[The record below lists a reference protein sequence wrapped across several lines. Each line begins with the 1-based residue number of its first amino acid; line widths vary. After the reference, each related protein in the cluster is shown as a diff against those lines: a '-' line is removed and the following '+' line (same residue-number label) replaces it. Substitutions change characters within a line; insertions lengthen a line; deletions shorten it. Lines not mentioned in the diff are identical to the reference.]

1 MLRINVKNMKK
12 MLVKGIL
19 PVGIISLIFCAFFNL
34 NLGLGFLV
42 AIIYGIFVMGL
53 NGESITKLIKFII
66 KEIISYWEIYLVVLL
81 LGANIASWMSSGI
94 LAQMMY
100 LGLSVINVDN
110 YCIVAFLITALVAIF
125 MGTGLG
131 TLSTIGLVF
140 IGIGKSLGFNIAL
153 VVGLLV
159 SASYIADILSPM
171 SLLLNLNLKSNEIK
185 YKNYLRKFFPYL
197 FGSVVITL
205 LLYILIFSNQ
215 VISFEVGYTLELQ
228 RAIVNFFN
236 INYFML
242 LIPILNIVLAVIGIN
257 LSVNF
262 IASIIVGSV
271 FSIIMQGNSIVNQI
285 TYLIKG
291 YYPNNMSNQISLFF
305 NGGGIFGTA
314 NIVFI
319 IAMALAF
326 AFLLNYSGSLK
337 RIKRNFIRGEKPM
350 QVLVGNALFSIFMT
364 SVGCDQSLGIL
375 IPSKESKLDYENLGW
390 KKEKLSADISASGVI
405 IAPIEPWNVNALV
418 IFGFTGISALQ
429 FGQYAYICFIMPIWM
444 IVYNYLV
451 NIFRKKQN
459 EIF

>member
-1 MLRINVKNMKK
+1 
-12 MLVKGIL
+12 
-19 PVGIISLIFCAFFNL
+19 
-34 NLGLGFLV
+34 
-42 AIIYGIFVMGL
+42 
-53 NGESITKLIKFII
+53 
-66 KEIISYWEIYLVVLL
+66 
-81 LGANIASWMSSGI
+81 
-94 LAQMMY
+94 MY
-100 LGLSVINVDN
+100 R
-110 YCIVAFLITALVAIF
+110 
-125 MGTGLG
+125 
-131 TLSTIGLVF
+131 
-140 IGIGKSLGFNIAL
+140 
-153 VVGLLV
+153 
-159 SASYIADILSPM
+159 
-171 SLLLNLNLKSNEIK
+171 
-185 YKNYLRKFFPYL
+185 NYLRKFFPYL

-215 VISFEVGYTLELQ
+215 VISFDVGYTLELQ

-262 IASIIVGSV
+262 IVSIMVGSV

-337 RIKRNFIRGEKPM
+337 RIKRNFIRGKKPM